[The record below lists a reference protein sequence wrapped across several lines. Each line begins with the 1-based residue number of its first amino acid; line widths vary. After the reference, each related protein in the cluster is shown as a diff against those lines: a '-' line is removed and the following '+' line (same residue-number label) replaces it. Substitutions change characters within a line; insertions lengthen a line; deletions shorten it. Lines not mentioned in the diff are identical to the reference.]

1 MAGADSSR
9 ARGSTVGSDI
19 RKLDDAARHT
29 PRDVAR
35 SIARRARAA
44 HDDARESGE
53 RIDAREIERRERAR
67 SSRTRTRARTNARRE
82 RAGRR
87 RWRR

>member
-19 RKLDDAARHT
+19 RKLDDATRRST

-44 HDDARESGE
+44 HDDARERGE
-53 RIDAREIERRERAR
+53 RVDAREIERRERA
-67 SSRTRTRARTNARRE
+67 S
-82 RAGRR
+82 
-87 RWRR
+87 